1 MVNFQTT
8 HQSIHLSYTKRKFKL
23 LAAIHGRRW
32 RGRKQECIIS
42 TIWNKNT
49 NIWIFIRDERIK
61 LNNKFQ
67 KYPMFWKIIFFFFW
81 FSFLFSLWVFF
92 VYFNFIYIINNKV
105 IIFFLYNKICK
116 NFSKF
121 YYIIEYFYFY
131 LFLFY
136 YFIYFYFSTKFFLSL
151 CIGIDKVKKT
161 YVLLKYLNLFI
172 DYKVC
177 LSISEVN
184 RLINIQMLTISY
196 TQNNIIES

>member
-1 MVNFQTT
+1 M
-8 HQSIHLSYTKRKFKL
+8 
-23 LAAIHGRRW
+23 
-32 RGRKQECIIS
+32 
-42 TIWNKNT
+42 
-49 NIWIFIRDERIK
+49 
-61 LNNKFQ
+61 
-67 KYPMFWKIIFFFFW
+67 
-81 FSFLFSLWVFF
+81 
-92 VYFNFIYIINNKV
+92 
-105 IIFFLYNKICK
+105 
-116 NFSKF
+116 KF